1 MGQSRRGSE
10 DPALLAARTVAAEH
24 GRRGA
29 SHPQAGGLRG
39 VRPRTEGFLSTV
51 FEPRRRTTAAALRSA
66 VARGEVDPGIDLDFV
81 LDAVAEPIYYRAL
94 FGHLPLTDELVEQ
107 SVAAVLGA
115 ITR

>member
-1 MGQSRRGSE
+1 M
-10 DPALLAARTVAAEH
+10 
-24 GRRGA
+24 
-29 SHPQAGGLRG
+29 
-39 VRPRTEGFLSTV
+39 
-51 FEPRRRTTAAALRSA
+51 
-66 VARGEVDPGIDLDFV
+66 DPGIDLDFV